1 LQLLDEKSMLAA
13 LTEFIDK
20 DEIYALSTMVEAQI
34 EQSQVGRVKTNGVV
48 ETLCFGA

>member
-1 LQLLDEKSMLAA
+1 MLAA

-34 EQSQVGRVKTNGVV
+34 EQSQVRNCLYLIFK
-48 ETLCFGA
+48 F

>member
-1 LQLLDEKSMLAA
+1 MLAA

-34 EQSQVGRVKTNGVV
+34 EQSQVRN
-48 ETLCFGA
+48 CFYLILIFEDKK